1 MSDEHDRLKRLS
13 GQIEEMRAAESAQNA
28 SEAETAREAANV
40 SSGARAGA
48 ELISCMIAGG
58 LIGWVLD
65 HLLESRP
72 LFLIVFLLV
81 GVCSGFYAVYR
92 ITNTT
97 EK

>member
-1 MSDEHDRLKRLS
+1 MADEHERLNRLS
-13 GQIEEMRAAESAQNA
+13 SKIEEMRATESAQNA
-28 SEAETAREAANV
+28 LDKDSAREAANV

-48 ELISCMIAGG
+48 ELISCIIAGG
-58 LIGWVLD
+58 LFGWVLD
-65 HLLESRP
+65 HLLESQP

>member
-1 MSDEHDRLKRLS
+1 MSDEHERLKRLS

-28 SEAETAREAANV
+28 SDKENAREAANV
-40 SSGARAGA
+40 STGARAGA
-48 ELISCMIAGG
+48 ELISCIIAGG

-65 HLLESRP
+65 HLLESQP

>member
-1 MSDEHDRLKRLS
+1 MTDEHDRLNRLS
-13 GQIEEMRAAESAQNA
+13 SKIEEMRASESAQNA
-28 SEAETAREAANV
+28 QDNESAREAANV

-48 ELISCMIAGG
+48 ELVSCIIAGG

-65 HLLESRP
+65 HLLESQP

>member
-28 SEAETAREAANV
+28 SDKENAREAANV
-40 SSGARAGA
+40 STGARAGA

>member
-1 MSDEHDRLKRLS
+1 MSDEHERLKRLS
-13 GQIEEMRAAESAQNA
+13 GQIEEMRATESAQDA

-65 HLLESRP
+65 HLLESQP
-72 LFLIVFLLV
+72 LFLIIFLLI
-81 GVCSGFYAVYR
+81 GVCAGFYAVYR

>member
-28 SEAETAREAANV
+28 NEAETAREAANV

-65 HLLESRP
+65 HLLESQP
-72 LFLIVFLLV
+72 LFLIIFLLV

>member
-1 MSDEHDRLKRLS
+1 MTDEHDRLNRLS
-13 GQIEEMRAAESAQNA
+13 SKIEEMRASESAQNA
-28 SEAETAREAANV
+28 QDNESAREAANV

-48 ELISCMIAGG
+48 ELVSCIIAGG

-65 HLLESRP
+65 HLLESQP
-72 LFLIVFLLV
+72 LFLIVFLLI